1 MGSGLTYFS
10 ASELGKTWRNNKMRG
25 REVFILHKVNL
36 DAPQERERMEIMR
49 ETICVELIW
58 PVLRII
64 TN

>member
-1 MGSGLTYFS
+1 
-10 ASELGKTWRNNKMRG
+10 MRG

-36 DAPQERERMEIMR
+36 DAPQERERMEIISDI
-49 ETICVELIW
+49 ICVVLIW

>member
-1 MGSGLTYFS
+1 MTAVVAIRPIIWATS
-10 ASELGKTWRNNKMRG
+10 KP
-25 REVFILHKVNL
+25 VFVLSIITKANL
-36 DAPQERERMEIMR
+36 DAPQERERMEIIS

>member
-1 MGSGLTYFS
+1 MNR
-10 ASELGKTWRNNKMRG
+10 A
-25 REVFILHKVNL
+25 NL
-36 DAPQERERMEIMR
+36 EAPQERERMEMIS

>member
-1 MGSGLTYFS
+1 M
-10 ASELGKTWRNNKMRG
+10 NN
-25 REVFILHKVNL
+25 VNL
-36 DAPQERERMEIMR
+36 DAPQERERMEIIR

>member
-1 MGSGLTYFS
+1 
-10 ASELGKTWRNNKMRG
+10 MRG

-36 DAPQERERMEIMR
+36 DAPQERERMEIISD
-49 ETICVELIW
+49 TICVVLIW

>member
-1 MGSGLTYFS
+1 MG
-10 ASELGKTWRNNKMRG
+10 ERG
-25 REVFILHKVNL
+25 IILHKVNL
-36 DAPQERERMEIMR
+36 DAPQERERMEIIS